1 MMTDAESVEYLRKSF
16 GIRTKNRD
24 LLILEAT
31 KAMLQR
37 ADDADRRKIGLLVV
51 GFAGFHKLTDKQLL
65 KFFGTTMEQVRQY
78 NSEEQLKLY
87 GLYRILVTCPYL
99 SDTCELFFDAWLA
112 ASYEENPMKC
122 QLRRVGLDAFRIV
135 CVLPDGKEIEHAD
148 DVTLEQA
155 TEYTDCP
162 EADLRAMPV
171 LN

>member
-1 MMTDAESVEYLRKSF
+1 MTDAENVQYLRKSF

-24 LLILEAT
+24 LLILEAV

-65 KFFGTTMEQVRQY
+65 NFFGTTMEQVRQY
-78 NSEEQLKLY
+78 NDDEQLRLH

-112 ASYEENPMKC
+112 ASYDENPMRC
-122 QLRRVGLDAFRIV
+122 QLRRVGKDAYRIV
-135 CVLPDGKEIEHAD
+135 CVLPDGKEIEHGE
-148 DVTLEQA
+148 DVTMEQA
-155 TEYTDCP
+155 AGYTNCP
-162 EADLRAMPV
+162 SEDLQAMPV